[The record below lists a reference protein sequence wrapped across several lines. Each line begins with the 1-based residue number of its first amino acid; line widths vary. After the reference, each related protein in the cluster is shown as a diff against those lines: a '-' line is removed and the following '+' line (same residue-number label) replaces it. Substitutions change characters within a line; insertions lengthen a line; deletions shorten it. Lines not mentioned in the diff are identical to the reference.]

1 MKHVTQYETKDGKTR
16 PVESESSAVKKQE
29 GREEHGLK
37 REDAKKEADK

>member
-16 PVESESSAVKKQE
+16 PVESAPSDVKKQDV
-29 GREEHGLK
+29 REEHGLK